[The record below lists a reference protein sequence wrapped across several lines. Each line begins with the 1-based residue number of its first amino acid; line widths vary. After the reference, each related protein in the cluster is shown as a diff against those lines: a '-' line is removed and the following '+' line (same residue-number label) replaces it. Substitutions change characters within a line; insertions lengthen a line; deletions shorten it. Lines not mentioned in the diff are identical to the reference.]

1 VDTRE
6 RDEARR
12 IGIRRLAT
20 LLREPRTLVMG
31 VLNVTPDSFS
41 NGGRYLDPAAACSRA
56 RRMVEAGADIIDVGA
71 ESSRPGADPVPV
83 QEELRRLEGVLP
95 AVCAADGIVVSV
107 DTQKAEVARWAVGEG
122 AVMVNDITAL
132 RADPAVADIAAESG
146 CFVVLMH
153 MLGTPQTMQ
162 TDPRYDDVVD
172 ELKTFFEERIAFA
185 TSRGIAGDRI
195 LIDPGIGF
203 GKTVAHNLELL
214 RRLDEFNSLGCPV
227 LVGTSR
233 KSFIGSVLELPVD
246 DRREG
251 TAGSVACAVMNGAR
265 VVRVHDVRAM
275 VRVVKV
281 VDAVLGRKTAAAAT
295 SWDGERYG

>member
-1 VDTRE
+1 MNTRE

-20 LLREPRTLVMG
+20 LLQEPRTLVMG

-41 NGGRYLDPAAACSRA
+41 NGGRYLVPAAACSRA
-56 RRMVEAGADIIDVGA
+56 RRMIEAGADIIDIGA
-71 ESSRPGADPVPV
+71 ESSRPGAEPVSAE
-83 QEELRRLEGVLP
+83 EELRRLEGVLP
-95 AVCAADGIVVSV
+95 AVCAADDIVVSV

-122 AVMVNDITAL
+122 AVMVNDVTAL
-132 RADPAVADIAAESG
+132 RADPAVADIVAESG

-162 TDPRYDDVVD
+162 SDPRYDDVVD

-185 TSRGIAGDRI
+185 RSRGIAHDRI

-233 KSFIGSVLELPVD
+233 KSFIGAVLELPVD
-246 DRREG
+246 DRLEG

-281 VDAVLGRKTAAAAT
+281 VDAVLGRKTAAAT
-295 SWDGERYG
+295 SWDGERDG